1 MTDRAAQE
9 APLKP
14 GKYYYDDL
22 AVGGHFMTGRMVVT
36 ETHIVN
42 FAGISGDFFDV
53 HMDDAFARSQGFSG
67 RIAHGLLILCLIDG
81 LKNRAEVQLQAVASL
96 GWKEWSFKAP
106 VVAGDSVQATITV
119 SSMRTTSKQDRG
131 IVELGFEVR
140 NQDDVIVQTGRNA
153 LLMRIGSGE
162 LQ

>member
-9 APLKP
+9 APLKS

-53 HMDDAFARSQGFSG
+53 HMDDAFARSQGFPG

-81 LKNRAEVQLQAVASL
+81 LKNRADVQLQAVASL
-96 GWKEWSFKAP
+96 GWKEWLFKAP

-119 SSMRTTSKQDRG
+119 SSMRTTSNQDRG

-140 NQDDVIVQTGRNA
+140 NQDDVIVQTGGNA

>member
-1 MTDRAAQE
+1 MTDHAKG

-14 GKYYYDDL
+14 GKYFYNDL
-22 AVGGHFMTGRMVVT
+22 AVGGHFKTGRMVVT

-53 HMDDAFARSQGFSG
+53 HMDDVFARSQGFPG

-81 LKNRAEVQLQAVASL
+81 LKNRAEVQLQAIASL
-96 GWKEWSFKAP
+96 GWKDWNFKAP

-119 SSMRTTSKQDRG
+119 STMRITSNPDRG

-140 NQDDVIVQTGRNA
+140 NQNDVIVQNGRNA
-153 LLMRIGSGE
+153 LLMRVGDTE